1 MLWASL
7 RAGMGGYVLQ
17 FWLDRPSENKG
28 QQREGL
34 LLTRVEFVALIA
46 PWVDVD
52 I

>member
-1 MLWASL
+1 MLWVSW
-7 RAGMGGYVLQ
+7 RAGLEGHVLQ

-28 QQREGL
+28 QQRERL
-34 LLTRVEFVALIA
+34 LLTRVEFVALIV